1 MVNQTCRE
9 TPSASNSA
17 AMSDSEQKNA
27 KTPLIL
33 PDISPTKTDLN
44 DIKNDED
51 VKTTDNAEFDDA
63 SNRDSSGDNRDIDEE
78 SEKEASNEDASDN
91 DKDSGNGDSL
101 LSFP

>member
-9 TPSASNSA
+9 TRSASNNA

-44 DIKNDED
+44 DVKNDED
-51 VKTTDNAEFDDA
+51 VKTTDNAEFDDT
-63 SNRDSSGDNRDIDEE
+63 SSRDSSGDNRDTDEE
-78 SEKEASNEDASDN
+78 SEKEASNEDASN
-91 DKDSGNGDSL
+91 SGEDSGNGDSL
-101 LSFP
+101 LPFP